1 MDCYLFNTYIEVC
14 KIFIRNIVNRV
25 WHPLMDHRLNP
36 LRNIPDL
43 STRHLVMQILAWM
56 WCIIF
61 STYLGS
67 IVAFG
72 VSAILHALL
81 LAGVAITIGT
91 FEVAKRRPKY
101 MGVLGRSKDGEHD

>member
-1 MDCYLFNTYIEVC
+1 
-14 KIFIRNIVNRV
+14 
-25 WHPLMDHRLNP
+25 MDHRLNP

-43 STRHLVMQILAWM
+43 SVRHLVMQILAWM

-67 IVAFG
+67 VVAFG

-81 LAGVAITIGT
+81 LAGVAITVGT
-91 FEVAKRRPKY
+91 FEVAKRGSEY
-101 MGVLGRSKDGEHD
+101 IGILGRSDDQEHD

>member
-1 MDCYLFNTYIEVC
+1 MEEELFMQ
-14 KIFIRNIVNRV
+14 KFIYNAWNIVMNSKV
-25 WHPLMDHRLNP
+25 NP
-36 LRNIPDL
+36 LRHIPDL

-56 WCIIF
+56 WCIVF

-72 VSAILHALL
+72 ISAILHALL
-81 LAGVAITIGT
+81 LAALVITVGT

-101 MGVLGRSKDGEHD
+101 FGVLGRSNNGEHN